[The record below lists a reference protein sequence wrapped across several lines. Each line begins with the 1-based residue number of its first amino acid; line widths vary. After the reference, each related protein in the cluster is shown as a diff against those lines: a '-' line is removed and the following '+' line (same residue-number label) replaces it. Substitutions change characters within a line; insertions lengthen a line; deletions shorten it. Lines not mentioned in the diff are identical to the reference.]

1 MPLRPLSPSAPRLLP
16 ALALIAG
23 LGLGGCASIQSAVD
37 TVKAKLPPATET
49 PSATVEA
56 DTPAAPS
63 PVPARPAPRPPRK
76 VAAPPVPASPAPAPA
91 APSPAPAKPD
101 APVAKIAGPAWLA
114 QCAAVQ
120 VAGGVARCDADR
132 LLARPSATVQVF
144 TRDPALAVKGAEG
157 DITLRPGLPHRYR
170 LFVLP

>member
-1 MPLRPLSPSAPRLLP
+1 MPLRRHHPDAPRIRLILTLL
-16 ALALIAG
+16 AA
-23 LGLGGCASIQSAVD
+23 LGLGGCASIQNAVD
-37 TVKAKLPPATET
+37 TVKAKLPAPAAPAAE
-49 PSATVEA
+49 VDA
-56 DTPAAPS
+56 DTPDTPRTE
-63 PVPARPAPRPPRK
+63 PARPAPKPVRK
-76 VAAPPVPASPAPAPA
+76 AVAPPPAPSAPPPAPAPA
-91 APSPAPAKPD
+91 PA

-144 TRDPALAVKGAEG
+144 TRDPALAVKSADG